1 MIQEPLKSLILS
13 IIKASRAILQYQC
26 TPITH
31 GDTIQATNS
40 TNIFSNLQKNLP
52 SHEMFSKMLTSLLRP
67 THTALTLSTKH
78 LTHTNRKF
86 HTHLPLRALSYKY
99 IDASPRQ
106 QQSLDAYVDVL
117 LEWNSVMNLTAVTDR
132 SEVYDRHI
140 NDSMS
145 LIPLIDSC
153 LQRQQQQQQQQQ
165 QQGNSNSNSTI
176 RMIDVGSGAGLP
188 GLILAILHPEWDITL
203 LDSLQKRCRFL
214 EAAVDAINVQN
225 VSIVC
230 ARAEDAGQ
238 DILYHRQQYDIV
250 VARAVAELRVLA
262 ELCLPLTRP
271 GGHWIA
277 AKGSDPCVE
286 VEEAGPAVK
295 MLGGKLVGVEEVDSE
310 VSPGGQKRTAV
321 IVQKVGNTSP
331 KYPRR
336 PGVPK
341 KIPL

>member
-1 MIQEPLKSLILS
+1 
-13 IIKASRAILQYQC
+13 
-26 TPITH
+26 
-31 GDTIQATNS
+31 
-40 TNIFSNLQKNLP
+40 
-52 SHEMFSKMLTSLLRP
+52 MFSKMLTSLLWP
-67 THTALTLSTKH
+67 THTTVTLSTKPLSH
-78 LTHTNRKF
+78 INRKF
-86 HTHLPLRALSYKY
+86 HTHIPFRASSYKY
-99 IDASPRQ
+99 TDASPQQ

-132 SEVYDRHI
+132 NEVYNRHI

-153 LQRQQQQQQQQQ
+153 LKRQQKKEEED
-165 QQGNSNSNSTI
+165 GSNYNNNNYNKNI

-214 EAAVDAINVQN
+214 EAAVNAINVQN

-262 ELCLPLTRP
+262 ELCLPLARP

-277 AKGSDPCVE
+277 AKGSDPGVE
-286 VEEAGPAVK
+286 VAEAEPAVK
-295 MLGGKLVGVEEVDSE
+295 MLGGRLVGVEEVDSE
-310 VSPGGQKRTAV
+310 MSPGGQKRTAV
-321 IVQKVGNTSP
+321 VVQKVGNTST

-341 KIPL
+341 KTPL